1 MRPPLAKLR
10 RDFPAGSGIIMLE
23 MFEGPIPANTVGVV
37 QSIDR
42 NGIHVQW
49 ENGAEHPV
57 NPEFDRFLPF
67 DLAAYAASEA
77 EEDVADW

>member
-1 MRPPLAKLR
+1 MEY
-10 RDFPAGSGIIMLE
+10 DHAGE
-23 MFEGPIPANTVGVV
+23 QCANAEGNDADQDV

-42 NGIHVQW
+42 NGIHVKW

>member
-1 MRPPLAKLR
+1 M
-10 RDFPAGSGIIMLE
+10 
-23 MFEGPIPANTVGVV
+23 GVV

-42 NGIHVQW
+42 NGIHVKW